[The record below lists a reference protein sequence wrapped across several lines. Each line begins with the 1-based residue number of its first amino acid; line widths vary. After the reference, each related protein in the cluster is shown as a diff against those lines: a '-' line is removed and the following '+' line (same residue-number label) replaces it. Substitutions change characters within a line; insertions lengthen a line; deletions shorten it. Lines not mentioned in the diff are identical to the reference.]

1 MSFVLIHG
9 GGSTARYWDRVAPL
23 LPGTVL
29 AVDLPGRNGRAG
41 DLATITV
48 DDEVDSV
55 LSQVLDAR
63 PDGGQRIVVV
73 AHSSGG
79 LVVPGVVAGLVGRV
93 RHVVLIAAL
102 VPPEGGCGLDGMQP
116 RHADGLRRAMEQA
129 DRDGTTI
136 TLPGPP
142 EDPEPLRAAYGGDP
156 LDDDALAFMADPVR
170 HVADTVHHYL
180 QPVRWSLAADVPV
193 TYVLNERDRPIP
205 LPLQEEMIERL
216 PHPPTVVRLRGGH
229 VPAVTDP
236 EALAAVIR
244 AV

>member
-1 MSFVLIHG
+1 
-9 GGSTARYWDRVAPL
+9 
-23 LPGTVL
+23 
-29 AVDLPGRNGRAG
+29 
-41 DLATITV
+41 
-48 DDEVDSV
+48 
-55 LSQVLDAR
+55 
-63 PDGGQRIVVV
+63 
-73 AHSSGG
+73 
-79 LVVPGVVAGLVGRV
+79 
-93 RHVVLIAAL
+93 
-102 VPPEGGCGLDGMQP
+102 
-116 RHADGLRRAMEQA
+116 
-129 DRDGTTI
+129 
-136 TLPGPP
+136 
-142 EDPEPLRAAYGGDP
+142 
-156 LDDDALAFMADPVR
+156 MADPVR